1 MSSTTGRLGEAATKL
16 FTLFRT
22 GAAHGTGTMAG
33 TNHFAEMGFKG
44 AVCDAAPYSSGLLL
58 VSGTESLARLWPI
71 EPSSDQPCA
80 FYLPLSRGAATFPHL
95 F

>member
-1 MSSTTGRLGEAATKL
+1 MSSMPGRLGEAMTKV

-44 AVCDAAPYSSGLLL
+44 AVCDAARLFRRAF
-58 VSGTESLARLWPI
+58 ARLRNR
-71 EPSSDQPCA
+71 EPRTA
-80 FYLPLSRGAATFPHL
+80 LAYRT
-95 F
+95 